1 MQTYMVGL
9 PRSWVRLF
17 RHLGRAV
24 HDYNRAHS
32 PEPTFVDFCVPRAL
46 ICIIFF
52 EGISPS
58 DSLWLPLFE
67 ALAPIYVL

>member
-1 MQTYMVGL
+1 MIITG
-9 PRSWVRLF
+9 PIC
-17 RHLGRAV
+17 
-24 HDYNRAHS
+24 
-32 PEPTFVDFCVPRAL
+32 PEQLLTLYVPRAL

-52 EGISPS
+52 EGIIPS